1 MCVVCMYVCM
11 CMYVCVCV
19 CVCVGGGGGGG
30 GGGGEVCLHDTES
43 YTSRHLRIY
52 YEHSNWSM
60 DKDYTINQE

>member
-11 CMYVCVCV
+11 YVYVCVC
-19 CVCVGGGGGGG
+19 GGGGG

-43 YTSRHLRIY
+43 YTNKHLRIY